1 MSDTEVLPEE
11 ISKYKDGYEARKL
24 KETYIAC
31 KEKLA
36 NKSLDKSERK
46 ALEFYV
52 EQLKKVHPCADE
64 NKFQKF
70 GRGIGGSGDTE
81 VVKPYVVR
89 DRKSKKPLL
98 NEAGELIII
107 NCVFE
112 DLARYLDT
120 IKSGRAES
128 LRRSDGVRPLRAADE
143 KYAEPDP
150 YAYAFHNANSYDD

>member
-11 ISKYKDGYEARKL
+11 ISKYEDSYEARKL

-98 NEAGELIII
+98 NEAGELVVI